1 MSVTETVTYEPDNN
15 ATLSAEAIKATNH
28 ERITGGSNN
37 KAISGNSAILS
48 QLHLIPSSIKPQ
60 QRTRFTQ
67 EAKITALC
75 GGWKKIREKVEE
87 ATIER
92 FAENAKRGREG
103 FEAVLETSRRVFGEE
118 KERERIAA
126 QGGSAGR

>member
-1 MSVTETVTYEPDNN
+1 M
-15 ATLSAEAIKATNH
+15 
-28 ERITGGSNN
+28 
-37 KAISGNSAILS
+37 
-48 QLHLIPSSIKPQ
+48 
-60 QRTRFTQ
+60 
-67 EAKITALC
+67 C

-118 KERERIAA
+118 REKERLAA
-126 QGGSAGR
+126 QGGWGGGGGDSGQQ

>member
-1 MSVTETVTYEPDNN
+1 MSVTETVTYEPDKT
-15 ATLSAEAIKATNH
+15 ATLSAEATQATNH
-28 ERITGGSNN
+28 ERIGRDGS
-37 KAISGNSAILS
+37 STSSAMLS
-48 QLHLIPSSIKPQ
+48 QLHLIPSSVKPQ

-126 QGGSAGR
+126 AQGGGGAGR